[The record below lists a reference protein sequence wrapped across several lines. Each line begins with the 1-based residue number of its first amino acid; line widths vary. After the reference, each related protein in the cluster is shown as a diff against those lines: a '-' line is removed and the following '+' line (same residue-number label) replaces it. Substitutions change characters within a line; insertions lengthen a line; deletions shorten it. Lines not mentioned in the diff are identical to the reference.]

1 MKSYIQITNL
11 LQTITNNHLMLQH
24 FAAGPL
30 DQVDIEKLGQT
41 DYPFLY
47 CEILGANID
56 NGVMS
61 YDLELLVADMIQPD
75 LTDRNQVYSD
85 TLQILH
91 DVLNQFIQS
100 LATTNTTV
108 ADDYKVELPIT
119 CTPFTARFDNELTG
133 WSGSLTIEVS
143 NKNDLCIAPFS

>member
-11 LQTITNNHLMLQH
+11 LQTIADNHLMIQH
-24 FAAGPL
+24 FHAGPL

-41 DYPFLY
+41 QYPFLY
-47 CEILGANID
+47 CEVLGASID

-61 YDLELLVADMIQPD
+61 YDLDLFVADMIQPD

-85 TLQILH
+85 TLQMLH

-100 LATTNTTV
+100 LANTNTTV
-108 ADDYKVELPIT
+108 DNDYKAELPIT
-119 CTPFTARFDNELTG
+119 CTPFTERFDNELTG
-133 WSGSLTIEVS
+133 WNGSLTIEVS

>member
-1 MKSYIQITNL
+1 
-11 LQTITNNHLMLQH
+11 MLQH

-85 TLQILH
+85 TLQILR

-119 CTPFTARFDNELTG
+119 CTPFTARFDNDLSG

>member
-1 MKSYIQITNL
+1 MKSYKQITNL
-11 LQTITNNHLMLQH
+11 LQTITDNHLILQS
-24 FAAGPL
+24 FNAGPL

-56 NGVMS
+56 NGVIS

-75 LTDRNQVYSD
+75 LSDRNQVYSD
-85 TLQILH
+85 TLQMLH

-108 ADDYKVELPIT
+108 DDDYKAELPVT

-143 NKNDLCIAPFS
+143 NKNNLCIAPSS